1 MIGGVGAA
9 LSGNPAIAVPL
20 LFVAGVATSL
30 SPCIYPMIP
39 VTASIV
45 GGLSA
50 GGAQARR
57 PRPVLLTLSYVAGLS
72 AVYALLGLLAGLT
85 GTLFGTVSASPW
97 AALVVA
103 NLFLLFALVTLE
115 AIPFRLPA
123 GVSGWAARLGHGRSA
138 GGALLLGAAS
148 GLVVAPCSAP
158 AMAAVLTWVGTTR
171 SAVLGFAYLLVF
183 SLGMCTVLVAVG
195 LSGALLARLPRSGP
209 WLLLVKRALALVM
222 IVAAEYY
229 LIQAGKALI

>member
-1 MIGGVGAA
+1 MLAAGAP
-9 LSGNPAIAVPL
+9 LSGNPVVAIPL

-30 SPCIYPMIP
+30 SPCVYPMIP

-50 GGAQARR
+50 SAPEARR
-57 PRPVLLTLSYVAGLS
+57 RRPVVLTLAYVTGL
-72 AVYALLGLLAGLT
+72 ATVYSMLGVLAGMT

-97 AALVVA
+97 AAVVVA
-103 NLFLLFALVTLE
+103 NLFLLFALVTLD
-115 AIPFRLPA
+115 AIPFLLPA
-123 GVSGWAARLGHGRSA
+123 TITTAASRLGHGRHA
-138 GGALLLGAAS
+138 GGAFVLGAAS

-171 SAVLGFAYLLVF
+171 SAGLGFAYLLAF
-183 SLGMCTVLVAVG
+183 SLGMSAVLIAVG
-195 LSGALLARLPRSGP
+195 ISGALLARLPRSGP
-209 WLLLVKRALALVM
+209 WLLTVKRGMAVLM

-229 LIQAGKALI
+229 LIQAGKALF

>member
-1 MIGGVGAA
+1 MIGGVAEA
-9 LSGNPAIAVPL
+9 LAGNPAVAAPL
-20 LFVAGVATSL
+20 LFLAGVATSL
-30 SPCIYPMIP
+30 SPCVYPMIP
-39 VTASIV
+39 ITAGIV

-50 GGAQARR
+50 GQAQVRR
-57 PRPVLLTLSYVAGLS
+57 PRPVLLTLSYVAGLA
-72 AVYALLGLLAGLT
+72 AVYATLGVLAGLT
-85 GTLFGTVSASPW
+85 GTLFGSVSASPW

-103 NLFLLFALVTLE
+103 NLFLLFALATLE
-115 AIPFRLPA
+115 ALPVRLPA
-123 GVSGWAARLGHGRSA
+123 GVAGWAVRLGHGRSA

-171 SAVLGFAYLLVF
+171 SAALGFLYLLAF
-183 SLGMCTVLVAVG
+183 SLGMCAVLVAVG

-209 WLLLVKRALALVM
+209 WLIAVKRALALVM
-222 IVAAEYY
+222 ILAAEYY